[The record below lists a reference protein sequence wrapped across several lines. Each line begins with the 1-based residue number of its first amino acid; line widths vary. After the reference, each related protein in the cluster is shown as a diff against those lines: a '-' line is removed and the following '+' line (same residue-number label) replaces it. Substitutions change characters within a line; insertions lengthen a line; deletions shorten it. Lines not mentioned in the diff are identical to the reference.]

1 MSKIK
6 SLFFIVFFLS
16 ATTLSL
22 AKESP
27 ESLIKE
33 KMVANTQDLMSVVT
47 TIKNNPNMEKSKMY
61 VLIDDSLKDT
71 FAFRRMAGRIMGR
84 YARGTTPEERD
95 LFVENFKQQ
104 LFDSY
109 IDSLISSGE
118 VDIEI
123 TDVRLLP
130 QSESRG
136 VVDMQIKNSSG
147 EVFVVNYSI
156 FKNNEVW
163 MVENVIVEGVN
174 LGLAFRDS
182 FYQEMEKNRNDLSR
196 TIKNWN
202 VKLENN

>member
-1 MSKIK
+1 M
-6 SLFFIVFFLS
+6 
-16 ATTLSL
+16 SL
-22 AKESP
+22 AKENP

-33 KMVANTQDLMSVVT
+33 KMIANTQDLMSVVA
-47 TIKNNPNMEKSKMY
+47 TIKNNANMEKSKIY
-61 VLIDDSLKDT
+61 VLIEDSLKDT
-71 FAFRRMAGRIMGR
+71 FAFRRIAGRVMGR

-95 LFVENFKQQ
+95 IFVENFKQQ

-109 IDSLISSGE
+109 IDGLISSGE

-130 QSESRG
+130 QNESRG
-136 VVDMQIKNSSG
+136 IVDMQIKNSSG

-156 FKNNEVW
+156 FRNNEVW
-163 MVENVIVEGVN
+163 MVENIIVEGVN

-182 FYQEMEKNRNDLSR
+182 FYQEMEKNRNDLSK

-202 VKLENN
+202 VKLEND